1 MDKKIR
7 IGVSSCLLGNPVRY
21 DGGHQHDP
29 FISQTL
35 GRFFEFVVVCPEAE
49 CGLGVPRETMRLVGD
64 PQKPRLVTTKTCQDH
79 TERMSAWAQQRVTEL
94 KGEEL
99 CGFIFKSKSP
109 SSGMQRVKVYP
120 LASGAPKR
128 VGVGLF
134 ARVFMEHFSLLPVE
148 DEDRLHDVGLR
159 ENFIERIFACQRW
172 RSIKNDTP
180 TANALIS
187 FHARHKLQIMAHSIR
202 HYQIMGR
209 LVAQAKEKS
218 LASFFD
224 EYEGL
229 LMEALR
235 LLPTVKKQANVLF
248 HVLGYF
254 KKQLSAAEKQELLEI
269 IDQYRDGSMPLSVP
283 ITLLNHYVRKY
294 QQEYLAGQYYLHPHP
309 LERNLRNHA

>member
-1 MDKKIR
+1 MDKKNR

-35 GRFFEFVVVCPEAE
+35 GRFFEFVAVCPEAE

-64 PQKPRLVTTKTCQDH
+64 PEQPRLVTTKTCLDH
-79 TERMSAWAQQRVTEL
+79 TERMLTWAQQRLTEL
-94 KGEEL
+94 EGEEL
-99 CGFIFKSKSP
+99 CGFIFKSESP

-120 LASGAPKR
+120 MVGGAMRR

-134 ARVFMEHFSLLPVE
+134 ARAFMDYFSLLPVE

-172 RSIKNDTP
+172 RSVKNDTP
-180 TANALIS
+180 TANGLIS
-187 FHARHKLQIMAHSIR
+187 FHARHKLQIMAHSVR
-202 HYQIMGR
+202 HYQLMGR
-209 LVAQAKEKS
+209 LLAQTKAMP
-218 LASFFD
+218 LATLFV

-248 HVLGYF
+248 HVLGYL

-269 IDQYRDGSMPLSVP
+269 IDQYREGSIPLIVP
-283 ITLLNHYVRKY
+283 ITLLNHYARKY
-294 QQEYLAGQYYLHPHP
+294 QLEYLTGQYYLHPHP
-309 LERNLRNHA
+309 LELKLRNHA